1 MLRLLITL
9 ITPLIFLGCAPS
21 TFQEMKSREDTKKM
35 SFSVNEN
42 YEYFYKKSLQRA
54 KECYEFGMITA
65 AFIVDG
71 QLYNNTKEAE
81 ISVSLMGGLGR
92 SVHNGATIKGPN
104 DNLTEVEL
112 FSYFGVSHLEKMKR
126 IFTDDTY
133 KCEK

>member
-1 MLRLLITL
+1 MLRFLIVLTV
-9 ITPLIFLGCAPS
+9 PLIFLGCAPS
-21 TFQEMKSREDTKKM
+21 TFGEMKTREDTKKM

-42 YEYFYKKSLQRA
+42 YEYFYKKNLQRA

-65 AFIVDG
+65 AFIVEG
-71 QLYNNTKEAE
+71 QIFSNAKEAE
-81 ISVSLMGGLGR
+81 ISISLVGGFGR
-92 SVHNGATIKGPN
+92 NVHNGATIKGLN